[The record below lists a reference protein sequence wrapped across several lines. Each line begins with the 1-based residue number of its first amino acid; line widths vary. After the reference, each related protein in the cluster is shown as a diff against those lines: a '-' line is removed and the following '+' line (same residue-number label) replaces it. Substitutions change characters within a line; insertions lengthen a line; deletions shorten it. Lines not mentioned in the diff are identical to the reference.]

1 MELPLPGNESSD
13 TRAATILLL
22 ALLGADIAFVLAHY
36 LLTKGVLG
44 NALFS
49 LELDRGYAEFFQYAK
64 VFSIAMMLLA
74 VTARS
79 RIAGYG
85 VWALLFVYLL
95 LDDAFQIHED
105 FGGYLASRLEF
116 APAIGLR
123 AQDFGE
129 LAVSVIAAVVFLSLL
144 ALFYSSAAGGFRKA
158 SRHLLVLLV
167 ALAFFG
173 IFVDLLHVAVKMGWK
188 ITWLFGVIEDG
199 GEMVAVSFMAAY
211 VFLLNSRDGDIRSPS
226 VVKR

>member
-1 MELPLPGNESSD
+1 MESHFPGNERSD
-13 TRAATILLL
+13 INTAAVLLL
-22 ALLGADIAFVLAHY
+22 VLLGADIAFVLAHY
-36 LLTKGVLG
+36 LLTTGVLDD
-44 NALFS
+44 ALFS

-64 VFSIAMMLLA
+64 VLSIAITLLA

-79 RIAGYG
+79 RVVGYC
-85 VWALLFVYLL
+85 VWALLFFYLL

-105 FGGYLASRLEF
+105 FGGYLASTLEF
-116 APAIGLR
+116 APALGLR

-129 LAVSVIAAVVFLSLL
+129 LAVSMIAAVVFLSLL
-144 ALFYSSAAGGFRKA
+144 ALFYISESGGFRKA
-158 SRHLLVLLV
+158 SRHLLLLLL

-173 IFVDLLHVAVKMGWK
+173 IFVDLLHVAVKMGWR

-199 GEMVAVSFMAAY
+199 GEMVAVSLMAAY

-226 VVKR
+226 PVER